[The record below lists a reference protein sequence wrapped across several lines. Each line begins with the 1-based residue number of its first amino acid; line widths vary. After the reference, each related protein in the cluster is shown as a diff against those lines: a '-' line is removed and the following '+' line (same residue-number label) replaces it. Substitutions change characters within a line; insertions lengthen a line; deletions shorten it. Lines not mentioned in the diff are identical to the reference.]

1 MEEFACL
8 GILDPGGG
16 KENVYDKLLTTIDK
30 KKITPKTITVRIVHA
45 LSKMVFLTQNRKKDQ
60 TPTNMLSKRQFAH
73 VLGYICNRDMR
84 LEELSDTV
92 IRNVWRQE
100 RLAKQMA
107 SNPDVVWDGFK
118 FLGFDTSQLDLD
130 NKHGS
135 GHQQQGEGSGEH
147 VVSGDLPQ
155 NDREIEGFR

>member
-30 KKITPKTITVRIVHA
+30 KELAPNKITVKIVDA
-45 LSKMVFLTQNRKKDQ
+45 LSKLVYVAKSKSDHG
-60 TPTNMLSKRQFAH
+60 PTTMLSKRQFAH

-84 LEELSDTV
+84 LEELSDKV
-92 IRNVWRQE
+92 IRNVWNLKKIE
-100 RLAKQMA
+100 KQMA

-135 GHQQQGEGSGEH
+135 GHQEQGEGSAQCAVCTVG
-147 VVSGDLPQ
+147 SPC
-155 NDREIEGFR
+155 I